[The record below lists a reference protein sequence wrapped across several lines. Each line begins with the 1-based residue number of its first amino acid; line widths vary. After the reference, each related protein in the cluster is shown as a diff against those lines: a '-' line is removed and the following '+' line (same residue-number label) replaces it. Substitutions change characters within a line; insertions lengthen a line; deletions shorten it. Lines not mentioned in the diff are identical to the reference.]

1 MSLKFAA
8 VSSLTVLSP
17 FGLPARAGDRAR
29 NLETAEAHDP
39 LLAML
44 GLAGQAEQPKP
55 PEAGKRAADRTRS

>member
-1 MSLKFAA
+1 
-8 VSSLTVLSP
+8 
-17 FGLPARAGDRAR
+17 
-29 NLETAEAHDP
+29 LETAEAHDP